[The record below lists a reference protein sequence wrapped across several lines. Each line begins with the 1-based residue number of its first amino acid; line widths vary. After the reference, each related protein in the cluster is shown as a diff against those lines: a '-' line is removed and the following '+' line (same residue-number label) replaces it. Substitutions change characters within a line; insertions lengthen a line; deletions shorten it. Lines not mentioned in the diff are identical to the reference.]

1 MAWVALDEPEKVARK
16 KIEITRL
23 AISKLTVCDLV
34 KLSERVVGGFLTAVA
49 MGEVV
54 GAVDPTFCRPKDPT
68 FWHTRAQAFSG
79 RLKDLIRRGRKSD
92 ADALGGSSPSVS
104 LGSGPW
110 AKAKRKK
117 KTGKKSSNSRERKQ
131 ATDSPPRSPFKQPPR
146 STPPKKQ
153 KQSNTPTKQP
163 APLTQQAASWHRVQ
177 MQDLRSQLKSQ
188 EGRHGKQQ
196 QASDQRVEG
205 LVTEM
210 DVLRQEART
219 ARHEIEKVTVNT
231 PTRLERS
238 HSSLQEE
245 QKQDKVS
252 HQHSSE
258 IQQTV
263 QKLAAEAAAAAKSE
277 KALQRVNVKQIQQ
290 IQQIQQHASQLHVKN
305 NELGA
310 QLVEAKSTATK
321 NWRLLQQKISSLGL
335 LQKRE
340 KLREQQVVQAVFRF
354 VFLCISL
361 NKKPKQL

>member
-16 KIEITRL
+16 KVEITRL
-23 AISKLTVCDLV
+23 AISKLTVRDLV
-34 KLSERVVGGFLTAVA
+34 NLSERVVGGFLTAVA

-68 FWHTRAQAFSG
+68 LWHTRAQAFSG

-117 KTGKKSSNSRERKQ
+117 KTGKKSSNSREQKQ

-196 QASDQRVEG
+196 
-205 LVTEM
+205 LVTEMEM
-210 DVLRQEART
+210 DVLRQDART
-219 ARHEIEKVTVNT
+219 ARHEIEKATANT

-238 HSSLQEE
+238 HSSLQKE
-245 QKQDKVS
+245 QNQDKVS